1 MGLLGRVKSRLPERW
16 RTRLAR
22 WRRPRSL
29 YLLFSPSTGP
39 LSHYAGRERG
49 NPIDRYYIETFLAD
63 NASLV
68 RGRCLEVKDALYTTR
83 FGGDR
88 ATQRDVLDINTDN
101 PRATIVGDLRH
112 LTAVADD
119 AYDCFICTQTLQYV
133 DDLGAAVCECY
144 RILKPGGA
152 LLVTLPCL
160 GKVEG
165 LEKNVGGNFWRF
177 TPHAARYLFAQAF
190 PEAQL
195 DIKSWGN
202 ARAGMAFWIGLAQE
216 DVPRR
221 QLMEHDPA
229 FPVIVTVRATK
240 PGG

>member
-1 MGLLGRVKSRLPERW
+1 MGLLGRVKSCLPERW

-39 LSHYAGRERG
+39 LSHYAGRERA
-49 NPIDRYYIETFLAD
+49 NPIDRYYVET
-63 NASLV
+63 
-68 RGRCLEVKDALYTTR
+68 
-83 FGGDR
+83 
-88 ATQRDVLDINTDN
+88 
-101 PRATIVGDLRH
+101 
-112 LTAVADD
+112 
-119 AYDCFICTQTLQYV
+119 
-133 DDLGAAVCECY
+133 
-144 RILKPGGA
+144 
-152 LLVTLPCL
+152 
-160 GKVEG
+160 
-165 LEKNVGGNFWRF
+165 
-177 TPHAARYLFAQAF
+177 F